1 MRGDD
6 PIRTRGDP
14 PTGETLDLDRVHY
27 PVRTLGPGTRVA
39 LWVRGC
45 ELRCPGCL
53 SPELARRSPDPGHP
67 VQQLAEGLAQL
78 AGRVD
83 GVTFTGGEPF
93 EQAAAVAGLVQQL
106 KALGLGDV
114 LVYSGYTLEEL
125 RGQGTAAL
133 ELLGLVDILIDG
145 RFRVDLPTR
154 KLWRGSAN
162 QRLHLLSDLA
172 RARYSDLVE
181 AEYADRRPLEVG
193 LDEQGQLLIV
203 GIPER
208 GDVERF
214 RAVCQRHGVL
224 FEEGS

>member
-1 MRGDD
+1 MRPSGH
-6 PIRTRGDP
+6 P
-14 PTGETLDLDRVHY
+14 PAGATLDLDRVHY

-45 ELRCPGCL
+45 DLGCPGCI
-53 SPELARRSPDPGHP
+53 SPELARRGPGPGEP
-67 VQQLAEGLAQL
+67 VRLVAERLAPL

-93 EQAAAVAGLVQQL
+93 DQAAAVAGLVREL
-106 KALGLGDV
+106 RALDLGDV

-125 RGQGTAAL
+125 RRQGPVAL

-145 RFRVDLPTR
+145 RFREDQPTR

-162 QRLHLLSDLA
+162 QRMHLLTDLA
-172 RARYSDLVE
+172 RERYGHLIE
-181 AEYADRRPLEVG
+181 AEYPGRRPLEVG
-193 LDEQGQLLIV
+193 MDERGRLFIV

-214 RAVCQRHGVL
+214 EAACRRRGVVL
-224 FEEGS
+224 KEGS